1 MGLSGQMKKKEE
13 DKCIIYQHVFNIT
26 SFKVKRELG
35 FPKCKDRRLVQE
47 EMLRK
52 KTNIFSLRMK
62 GFWLD
67 RYFPLVLYF
76 FIIININK
84 INNLRK
90 CTIWT
95 KAHYTYRSCSTMETH
110 TSKLLAHFCAD
121 DKARGGLELAT
132 FMHYELEHSVTP
144 LSNITRSANLWQLQG
159 DWGISDFI
167 KL

>member
-1 MGLSGQMKKKEE
+1 MNHCTQFLSDRVSNQEQFPITTPTHNSKIIFMGLSGQMEKKEE

-26 SFKVKRELG
+26 TSFKIKRELG

-84 INNLRK
+84 INNLRR
-90 CTIWT
+90 CIIWT

-121 DKARGGLELAT
+121 DKARGGL
-132 FMHYELEHSVTP
+132 
-144 LSNITRSANLWQLQG
+144 
-159 DWGISDFI
+159 
-167 KL
+167 